1 MGSLVPPP
9 TSDHF
14 TSELC
19 LFLSALS
26 TTRGTE
32 FDSLASQLVRLREA
46 LLEEAARETDESEN
60 DTSEE
65 DRETVEETLSDSS
78 TEKDTEEENSDCLV
92 QENTRPT
99 NESGYTRPTNESGY
113 TRPTNESGYTRPTNG
128 SSFTMTDNGSFVSSN
143 NHRVMLSLQR
153 GARWELEKR
162 LVTQAFS
169 HFGKV
174 VRARLYEKPVSGAW
188 GFLEFRTTQSAAEAL
203 NQVVRA
209 GNCWLHTTLPHSC
222 LTQLPVPH
230 QILLESRYL
239 PQVWEKEIVLRSF
252 FSKFGVVSGVTML
265 GFGQLKMQRFII
277 SFKDSSVAQELI
289 GTTVKILTCT
299 VLVKEVSTSTVGE
312 RGGRFDGT
320 GASGGRRMDG
330 TDVSG
335 GGDVRG
341 ERRILVD

>member
-78 TEKDTEEENSDCLV
+78 TERDTEEEKSDCLV
-92 QENTRPT
+92 EEN
-99 NESGYTRPTNESGY
+99 

-128 SSFTMTDNGSFVSSN
+128 SSYTMTANGSFVSSN

-153 GARWELEKR
+153 GARWELEER
-162 LVTQAFS
+162 LVRQAFS

-174 VRARLYEKPVSGAW
+174 VRARLYEKPVLGAW

-265 GFGQLKMQRFII
+265 GFGQQRMQRFII

-299 VLVKEVSTSTVGE
+299 VLVKEVSTSTVGGMGE
-312 RGGRFDGT
+312 RGGR
-320 GASGGRRMDG
+320 MDG
-330 TDVSG
+330 SDVSG
-335 GGDVRG
+335 GGDARRD
-341 ERRILVD
+341 RRILGD

>member
-78 TEKDTEEENSDCLV
+78 TERDTEEEISDCLV
-92 QENTRPT
+92 QENSRPT
-99 NESGYTRPTNESGY
+99 NESGYTRPS
-113 TRPTNESGYTRPTNG
+113 NG
-128 SSFTMTDNGSFVSSN
+128 SSYTMTDNGSFVTSN

-153 GARWELEKR
+153 GARWELEER
-162 LVTQAFS
+162 LVRQAFS

-174 VRARLYEKPVSGAW
+174 VRARLYEKPVLGAW
-188 GFLEFRTTQSAAEAL
+188 GFLEFRTTHSAAEAL

-265 GFGQLKMQRFII
+265 GFGQQRMQRFII

-299 VLVKEVSTSTVGE
+299 VLVKEVSTSTVGGMGE
-312 RGGRFDGT
+312 RGGR
-320 GASGGRRMDG
+320 MDG
-330 TDVSG
+330 SDVSG
-335 GGDVRG
+335 GGDARRD
-341 ERRILVD
+341 RRILGD

>member
-60 DTSEE
+60 DTSED

-78 TEKDTEEENSDCLV
+78 TERETEEEISDCLV

-99 NESGYTRPTNESGY
+99 NESGYTRPTN
-113 TRPTNESGYTRPTNG
+113 G
-128 SSFTMTDNGSFVSSN
+128 SSYTMTTNGSFVSSN

-153 GARWELEKR
+153 GARWELEEK
-162 LVTQAFS
+162 LVRQAFS

-265 GFGQLKMQRFII
+265 GFGQQRMQRFII

-299 VLVKEVSTSTVGE
+299 VLVKEVSTSTVGGMGE
-312 RGGRFDGT
+312 RGGR
-320 GASGGRRMDG
+320 MDG
-330 TDVSG
+330 TAVSG
-335 GGDVRG
+335 GGDA
-341 ERRILVD
+341 RRDR

>member
-60 DTSEE
+60 DTSED

-78 TEKDTEEENSDCLV
+78 TERDTEEEKSDLLV
-92 QENTRPT
+92 EEN
-99 NESGYTRPTNESGY
+99 

-128 SSFTMTDNGSFVSSN
+128 SSYTATINGSFVSSN

-265 GFGQLKMQRFII
+265 GFGQQRMQRFII

-299 VLVKEVSTSTVGE
+299 VLVKEVSTSTVGGMGE
-312 RGGRFDGT
+312 KGG
-320 GASGGRRMDG
+320 RMDG
-330 TDVSG
+330 TAVSG
-335 GGDVRG
+335 GGDA
-341 ERRILVD
+341 RRDR